1 MYVCLTTSI
10 NVEQTIFQN
19 GVAHFLKGTIIIII
33 AKVCT
38 LRQGW
43 SFFLQCGLLVRSLGR
58 LCQTLFLKVEKY
70 VQRISN

>member
-1 MYVCLTTSI
+1 MYVCLTPSI

-43 SFFLQCGLLVRSLGR
+43 SFFFTVRSLGR